1 MVWTNLT
8 RISRHISRHRDRQH
22 AESFLEHL
30 NSLSDDHVYTI
41 EHPALDGTLPF
52 LDILLHPDL
61 STSVYRKPT
70 HTDSYTHCSTSSP
83 QSTKDS
89 LISSLTRR
97 AYDICSPQHLPHEL
111 EHIRTVLLDNGYPLS
126 RIELVMRRTKHSIDH
141 PASAPIQSDKQ
152 SAKVFIPYYPH
163 VNKQISSIL
172 HRHSV
177 SSACTSNKNLRD
189 LLSSTKSRQPALQT
203 SNVIYQI
210 PCKDCSATYCRQTSP
225 PLHKRIT
232 EHERYTRPAYSHATD
247 LQQSSALAQHAHASG
262 HQIDFSSGVILAKLQ
277 HQQQLDLVE
286 HAAITVL
293 ETSLN
298 RNHAAQSINPQWQ
311 PILQSISEQFH
322 PISITWTIS
331 PFTLVTPCLLSSLSL
346 HLTCIYHCTY
356 VSYHLTSTHHSP
368 SHISYFQYLSVGFI
382 FISLADDGCNT
393 AIESLKKK
401 QKEKRETKLI
411 VYFVSFTVVI
421 FTILNLTRS

>member
-1 MVWTNLT
+1 MTSTKGLPIVLDTMYNRSYQYYARAQYTEGGPMGSPLTVALAEVRVTNIESLALA
-8 RISRHISRHRDRQH
+8 SSADPPSLYKHFVDDGISRHRDRQH

-30 NSLSDDHVYTI
+30 NSLDDIVYTI

-70 HTDSYTHCSTSSP
+70 HTDSYTHYSTSSP
-83 QSTKDS
+83 LSTKDS
-89 LISSLTRR
+89 LINSLTRR

-111 EHIRTVLLDNGYPLS
+111 EHICTVLLDNGYPLS
-126 RIELVMRRTKHSIDH
+126 HIELVMRRTKHSIDH
-141 PASAPIQSDKQ
+141 PASAPKQSDKQ

-210 PCKDCSATYCRQTSP
+210 PCKDCSATYCGQTSR
-225 PLHKRIT
+225 PLHKRIS

-247 LQQSSALAQHAHASG
+247 LRQSSALAQHAHASG
-262 HQIDFSSGVILAKLQ
+262 HQIDFSSAVILAKLQ
-277 HQQQLDLVE
+277 HQRQLDLVE

-293 ETSLN
+293 EPSLN
-298 RNHAAQSINPQWQ
+298 RNHAAPSINLQWH

-322 PISITWTIS
+322 PISIT
-331 PFTLVTPCLLSSLSL
+331 
-346 HLTCIYHCTY
+346 
-356 VSYHLTSTHHSP
+356 
-368 SHISYFQYLSVGFI
+368 
-382 FISLADDGCNT
+382 
-393 AIESLKKK
+393 
-401 QKEKRETKLI
+401 
-411 VYFVSFTVVI
+411 
-421 FTILNLTRS
+421 

>member
-1 MVWTNLT
+1 MKKSLSRYDISTSFHSSTTLKSLLSHTKSTCPPSSRKNVIYEIPCADCQQFYIGQTSRPLIKRIKEHEACMRLDNHTDSSTGNIKSAPAKHGRDNDHSIDWKAT
-8 RISRHISRHRDRQH
+8 RILTIS
-22 AESFLEHL
+22 FTP
-30 NSLSDDHVYTI
+30 LS
-41 EHPALDGTLPF
+41 TLH

-70 HTDSYTHCSTSSP
+70 HTDSYTHYSTSSP

-126 RIELVMRRTKHSIDH
+126 RIELVMRWTKHSIDH
-141 PASAPIQSDKQ
+141 PASAPILSDKQ

-177 SSACTSNKNLRD
+177 SSICTSNKNLRD
-189 LLSSTKSRQPALQT
+189 LLYSTKSRQPALQT

-210 PCKDCSATYCRQTSP
+210 PCKDCSATYCGQTSR

-247 LQQSSALAQHAHASG
+247 LQQSSAL
-262 HQIDFSSGVILAKLQ
+262 I
-277 HQQQLDLVE
+277 
-286 HAAITVL
+286 
-293 ETSLN
+293 
-298 RNHAAQSINPQWQ
+298 W
-311 PILQSISEQFH
+311 
-322 PISITWTIS
+322 
-331 PFTLVTPCLLSSLSL
+331 
-346 HLTCIYHCTY
+346 
-356 VSYHLTSTHHSP
+356 
-368 SHISYFQYLSVGFI
+368 
-382 FISLADDGCNT
+382 
-393 AIESLKKK
+393 
-401 QKEKRETKLI
+401 LI
-411 VYFVSFTVVI
+411 
-421 FTILNLTRS
+421 

>member
-1 MVWTNLT
+1 M
-8 RISRHISRHRDRQH
+8 RISFIIIDQHSYITQANLQRQ
-22 AESFLEHL
+22 LL
-30 NSLSDDHVYTI
+30 NNI
-41 EHPALDGTLPF
+41 G
-52 LDILLHPDL
+52 ILI
-61 STSVYRKPT
+61 T
-70 HTDSYTHCSTSSP
+70 P

-126 RIELVMRRTKHSIDH
+126 RIELVMHRTKHSIDH
-141 PASAPIQSDKQ
+141 PVSAPIQSDKQ

-177 SSACTSNKNLRD
+177 SSACTSNKNLRN

-210 PCKDCSATYCRQTSP
+210 PCKDCSATYRGQTSR
-225 PLHKRIT
+225 PLLKRIS
-232 EHERYTRPAYSHATD
+232 EHQRYTRPAYSHATD

-262 HQIDFSSGVILAKLQ
+262 HQIDFSSAVILAKLQ

-293 ETSLN
+293 EPSLN
-298 RNHAAQSINPQWQ
+298 RNHAAPSITAVLYSLHWLMMVA
-311 PILQSISEQFH
+311 ILQ
-322 PISITWTIS
+322 
-331 PFTLVTPCLLSSLSL
+331 
-346 HLTCIYHCTY
+346 
-356 VSYHLTSTHHSP
+356 
-368 SHISYFQYLSVGFI
+368 
-382 FISLADDGCNT
+382 
-393 AIESLKKK
+393 LKAS
-401 QKEKRETKLI
+401 KLI

-421 FTILNLTRS
+421 FTILNIGICIQLLRI

>member
-1 MVWTNLT
+1 M
-8 RISRHISRHRDRQH
+8 
-22 AESFLEHL
+22 
-30 NSLSDDHVYTI
+30 
-41 EHPALDGTLPF
+41 
-52 LDILLHPDL
+52 HPDL

-70 HTDSYTHCSTSSP
+70 HTDSYTHYSTSSP

-126 RIELVMRRTKHSIDH
+126 RIELVMRRTKQSIDH
-141 PASAPIQSDKQ
+141 PASAPIKSDKQ

-172 HRHSV
+172 QRHSV

-189 LLSSTKSRQPALQT
+189 LLTSTKSRQPALHT

-210 PCKDCSATYCRQTSP
+210 PCKDCLATYCGQTSR
-225 PLHKRIT
+225 PLHKRIS

-262 HQIDFSSGVILAKLQ
+262 HQIDFSSATILAKLQ

-286 HAAITVL
+286 HAAITIL
-293 ETSLN
+293 EPSLN
-298 RNHAAQSINPQWQ
+298 RNHAAPSINPQWH
-311 PILQSISEQFH
+311 PILQSISDQFH
-322 PISITWTIS
+322 PISIT
-331 PFTLVTPCLLSSLSL
+331 
-346 HLTCIYHCTY
+346 
-356 VSYHLTSTHHSP
+356 
-368 SHISYFQYLSVGFI
+368 
-382 FISLADDGCNT
+382 
-393 AIESLKKK
+393 
-401 QKEKRETKLI
+401 
-411 VYFVSFTVVI
+411 
-421 FTILNLTRS
+421 